1 MTSQGENVQTR
12 ACWGDI
18 WHWHQTDRAFS
29 GSLSLSVQT
38 SVLICGGRGG
48 HCCFLGCVWD
58 LQSLFIH
65 QELRT
70 IRHWGKHLR
79 MKIEFTDV
87 IYKMR
92 SFISVYFI
100 LSTALF
106 LNSLHVFDLCCFF
119 PVSSAWSCS
128 ILNECFY
135 HFVIVDKEL
144 RFVGLETESSMN
156 CSGATIWS
164 HHKLTGPTPVL
175 KTEHFWDVLLRD
187 VWNLQWEGALE
198 YLTVLIRTYRTI
210 LKLIFTFKL
219 RENMMWTF
227 AKSMKQFFFH
237 HNQYFLIICINNQIN

>member
-1 MTSQGENVQTR
+1 MTYLHWSFRLHWSPVTSQGENVQTR

-18 WHWHQTDRAFS
+18 WHSNQTDRAYS
-29 GSLSLSVQT
+29 DSLSLSVQT
-38 SVLICGGRGG
+38 SVLICGWQGG
-48 HCCFLGCVWD
+48 HRCFLGCVWD

-65 QELRT
+65 QELHT
-70 IRHWGKHLR
+70 IPHWGKHLR
-79 MKIEFTDV
+79 MKIEVTDV

-119 PVSSAWSCS
+119 PVSSAWSCL

-144 RFVGLETESSMN
+144 QFVGLETESSVI

-164 HHKLTGPTPVL
+164 DHKLTGPTPVL
-175 KTEHFWDVLLRD
+175 KAEHFWDDLLRD
-187 VWNLQWEGALE
+187 VVTCSGRVRLN
-198 YLTVLIRTYRTI
+198 I
-210 LKLIFTFKL
+210 
-219 RENMMWTF
+219 
-227 AKSMKQFFFH
+227 
-237 HNQYFLIICINNQIN
+237 